1 MIELKIKSV
10 LVPYIESFR
19 KECLLTRRSMN
30 AVDCNLKSFDKFLV
44 SKNVSTPNISHELFD
59 EWVNTFRA
67 TCSEQTTYV
76 KRSCIISLLEY
87 MRAIGIQCDVP
98 RKGAYKPSNFVPYIF
113 TEDEI
118 LKIFA
123 TCDNWRDKSLKPESA
138 LMAMPV
144 FLRLIYST
152 ALRVGEAINILNK
165 DVNLKNRTIRIT
177 KTKNGS
183 ERIAPINDSLLT
195 CLEQYIEYRNLLPEE
210 GIDAPDSHFLVNHTG
225 RPLDQTTVLSRFHKI
240 TKEAGIQGNNPK
252 SGCRIHDLRHTA
264 CVHVMMKLV
273 RSGYDLYNC
282 LPAIS
287 AFMGHLSI
295 FSTEKYLR
303 FTREMF
309 PEMLGM
315 TTTVTQSI
323 NNIINEA
330 YNINDDE

>member
-1 MIELKIKSV
+1 MIELKPKSV

-30 AVDCNLKSFDKFLV
+30 AVDCTLNSFDKFLV
-44 SKNVSTPNISHELFD
+44 NKNVSTPNISLELFN
-59 EWVNTFRA
+59 EWVDTFKA
-67 TCSEQTTYV
+67 TCSEQTTYI
-76 KRSCIISLLEY
+76 KRSYIISLLEY
-87 MRAIGIQCDVP
+87 MRSIGIQCDVP
-98 RKGAYKPSNFVPYIF
+98 RKGTLKPSKFVPYIF
-113 TEDEI
+113 TEDEV

-123 TCDNWRDKSLKPESA
+123 TCDNWRDKCMKPESA
-138 LMAMPV
+138 LMTMPV

-165 DVNLKNRTIRIT
+165 DVDLKNRTIRIT
-177 KTKNGS
+177 KTKNGC

-195 CLEQYIEYRNLLPEE
+195 CLEQYIKYRNQLPEK
-210 GIDAPDSHFLVNHTG
+210 GIDAPDNYFLVNHTG
-225 RPLDQTTVLSRFHKI
+225 RPLDQVTILARFHKI
-240 TKEAGIQGNNPK
+240 TKEARIQGNNPK

-264 CVHVMMKLV
+264 CVHVMMKLI

-309 PEMLGM
+309 PEMLEM
-315 TTTVTQSI
+315 TTSVSQSI
-323 NNIINEA
+323 NNILNEA